1 MTVSLEDIEPAEP
14 AAEEKDINNA
24 ESMIMNLLSSK
35 QNTDQMKSLARN
47 LLEQIK
53 SEIAAASTLSLT
65 NEEEN
70 RKSPERLNPIEDK

>member
-1 MTVSLEDIEPAEP
+1 MSLGDVEP

-47 LLEQIK
+47 LLMQIK
-53 SEIAAASTLSLT
+53 SEIAAASMISHAD
-65 NEEEN
+65 EE
-70 RKSPERLNPIEDK
+70 

>member
-1 MTVSLEDIEPAEP
+1 MTVSLGDVEP

-47 LLEQIK
+47 LLMQIK
-53 SEIAAASTLSLT
+53 SEIAAASMISLAD
-65 NEEEN
+65 EEQHH
-70 RKSPERLNPIEDK
+70 KSPEKPNKIESK